1 MPIATVNPANGET
14 LRTFDALEADE
25 IERRL
30 TAADAAF
37 REYRTTGFA
46 ERARLLDR
54 AADLL
59 DEDQQDIARTMT
71 LEMGKPVSAAR
82 AEAAKC
88 AKAMRW
94 YAAHA
99 EELLA
104 DEHPAPA
111 DVEDSGASRAFVRYR
126 PLGPVLAVMPW
137 NFPLWQVVRFAAPA
151 LMAGNT
157 GLLKHASNVPQ
168 TALYLGD
175 LFRRAGFPAGCFQ
188 TLLVGSKAV
197 EGILRDRRVVAATLT
212 GSEPAGRS
220 VASVAGDEVKH
231 TVLELGGSDPYL
243 VLPSADV
250 AKAARTAVTARAQ
263 NNGQS
268 CIAAKRFI
276 VHTAVYEEFAE
287 RFTVGMRDLTVGD
300 PLEES
305 TDVGPLASEQG
316 RADLE
321 ELVDDAVRRGAS
333 ALCGGGRPGGL
344 RGGLENGWFYAPT
357 VLAGITTDMRIHHE
371 ETFGPVASLYRVDSL
386 DEAVELAN
394 DTPFGL
400 SSNVWTRDTEETE
413 RCIRDLEAGGVF
425 FNGMTASHP
434 ALPFGGVKRSG
445 YGRELA
451 GHGIREFCNAT
462 TVWFGP
468 QPR

>member
-14 LRTFDALEADE
+14 LRTFDALGADE

-30 TAADAAF
+30 AAADAAF
-37 REYRTTGFA
+37 REYRTTGFG
-46 ERARLLDR
+46 ERSRLLNR

-71 LEMGKPVSAAR
+71 LEMGKPVKAAR

-104 DEHPAPA
+104 DEHPSPA
-111 DVEDSGASRAFVRYR
+111 DVKDAGASRAYVHYR
-126 PLGPVLAVMPW
+126 PLGTVLAVMPW

-175 LFRRAGFPAGCFQ
+175 LFHRAGFPAGCFQ
-188 TLLVGSKAV
+188 TLLVGSGAV
-197 EGILRDRRVVAATLT
+197 EAILRDRRVAAATLT
-212 GSEPAGRS
+212 GSEPAGRA
-220 VASVAGDEVKH
+220 VAAVAGDEVKH
-231 TVLELGGSDPYL
+231 TVLELGGSDPFL

-250 AKAARTAVTARAQ
+250 AKAARTAVTARVQ

-276 VHTAVYEEFAE
+276 VHTQVYEEFAE
-287 RFTVGMRDLTVGD
+287 RFTVGMRDLAVGD

-305 TDVGPLASEQG
+305 TDIGPLATEQG
-316 RADLE
+316 RTDLE
-321 ELVDDAVRRGAS
+321 ELVDDALGKGAG
-333 ALCGGGRPGGL
+333 ALCGGGRPEGL
-344 RGGLENGWFYAPT
+344 TGGLERGWFYAPT
-357 VLAGITTDMRIHHE
+357 VLGGITPAMRIHHE
-371 ETFGPVASLYRVDSL
+371 ETFGPVATLYRAGSL

-400 SSNVWTRDTEETE
+400 SSNVWTRDAEESR
-413 RCIRDLEAGGVF
+413 RCVRDLEAGGVF

-462 TVWFGP
+462 TVWYGA
-468 QPR
+468 

>member
-14 LRTFDALEADE
+14 LRTFDALDQRET
-25 IERRL
+25 ERRL
-30 TAADAAF
+30 AAAHRAF
-37 REYRTTGFA
+37 RDHRTTTFA
-46 ERARLLDR
+46 ERARLMNR

-59 DEDQQDIARTMT
+59 DEDQQEIARTMT
-71 LEMGKPVSAAR
+71 TEMGKPVKAAR

-94 YAAHA
+94 YAANA
-99 EELLA
+99 ERLLA
-104 DEHPAPA
+104 DEHPDEA
-111 DVEDSGASRAFVRYR
+111 DVKDSGATRARVHYR
-126 PLGPVLAVMPW
+126 PLGVVLAVMPW
-137 NFPLWQVVRFAAPA
+137 NFPLWQVMRFAAPA

-168 TALYLGD
+168 TALYIED
-175 LFRRAGFPAGCFQ
+175 LFTRAGFPAGCFQ
-188 TLLVGSKAV
+188 TLLIGSGAV
-197 EGILRDRRVVAATLT
+197 EAVLRDPRVAAATLT

-220 VASVAGDEVKH
+220 VASVAGDEVKK
-231 TVLELGGSDPYL
+231 TVLELGGSDPYV

-250 AKAARTAVTARAQ
+250 EKAADTAVTARVQ

-276 VHTAVYEEFAE
+276 VHTDAYDAFTE
-287 RFTVGMRDLTVGD
+287 RFTAGMRALTVGD

-305 TDVGPLASEQG
+305 TDVGPLSSEQG

-321 ELVDDAVRRGAS
+321 ELVEDALAKGATV
-333 ALCGGGRPGGL
+333 LCGGGRPAGL
-344 RGGLENGWFYAPT
+344 DRGWFYEPT
-357 VLAGITTDMRIHHE
+357 VLTGITPDMRIHRE
-371 ETFGPVASLYRVDSL
+371 ETFGPVATLYRVADL
-386 DEAVELAN
+386 DEAVDLAN

-400 SSNVWTRDTEETE
+400 SSNVWTRDAEEMD
-413 RCIRDLEAGGVF
+413 RCVRDLEAGGVF

-462 TVWFGP
+462 TVWYGP
-468 QPR
+468 GSDA